1 MEVSS
6 QAIKEMRVL
15 GLEFNIV
22 LLTNLGRDHLDYH
35 KTIDDYKYSKGLLIA
50 RMKQKKNN
58 YVILNRDSPY
68 YRFLSSIKFG
78 QY

>member
-15 GLEFNIV
+15 GLEFNMIT
-22 LLTNLGRDHLDYH
+22 TNLGRDHLDYH

-58 YVILNRDSPY
+58 YVFKPR
-68 YRFLSSIKFG
+68 
-78 QY
+78 